1 MDAKT
6 NPATS
11 AVDTRALLH
20 TLHEAA
26 QSSAHVAELSRLVV
40 TYQYESNAAVAFA
53 LTSAIEVLSQRAG
66 WLADLASVRLGNKY
80 GARGADANVWFMPS
94 GIDAAKAEG

>member
-11 AVDTRALLH
+11 AVDTRALLNI
-20 TLHEAA
+20 LHEAA
-26 QSSAHVAELSRLVV
+26 QSSAHVAELSRLVITHENEANGAV
-40 TYQYESNAAVAFA
+40 TFA

-66 WLADLASVRLGNKY
+66 WLADLASVRLDDKY
-80 GARGADANVWFMPS
+80 GARSPDANVWFMPS
-94 GIDAAKAEG
+94 GIDAAKVEG